1 MPSSGLPKTPQ
12 KVYKSVGKNVSN
24 CCRLCKSFGDVS
36 HRKNLFGK
44 GNRALLAAAENIQGN
59 FLLRSESLP
68 HLLCRPCERRLNNFI
83 VFKSTIIEAQ
93 KSFNTGERIKRCI
106 EVSPSAPRTLKSS
119 KARDERSSR
128 RGLSFDQQVTLNSS
142 MEKEVR
148 KTLS

>member
-1 MPSSGLPKTPQ
+1 MSTSGLPKTPK
-12 KVYKSVGKNVSN
+12 KVCKSVGANVIN

-36 HRKNLFGK
+36 YWKNLFGK
-44 GNRALLAAAENIQGN
+44 GNRTLLATADNIQGN
-59 FLLRSESLP
+59 PLLCSESLP

-83 VFKSTIIEAQ
+83 VFKSTIIQAQ

-119 KARDERSSR
+119 KARDEGSIR

-142 MEKEVR
+142 MEKR
-148 KTLS
+148 